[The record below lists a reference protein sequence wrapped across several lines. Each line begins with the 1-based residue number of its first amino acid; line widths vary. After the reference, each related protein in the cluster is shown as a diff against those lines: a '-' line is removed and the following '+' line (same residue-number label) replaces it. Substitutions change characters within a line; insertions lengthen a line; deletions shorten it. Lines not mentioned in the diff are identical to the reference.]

1 MINPWFK
8 MKCNLCNAEID
19 VDELYINRKY
29 QHEEHHHYNK
39 HRASQNNIIGVVKWE
54 VVSI

>member
-19 VDELYINRKY
+19 VDQYYNIRSTN
-29 QHEEHHHYNK
+29 HEEHHRYHK
-39 HRASQNNIIGVVKWE
+39 GSASKNNVIGEVEWE
-54 VVSI
+54 LISI